1 MSKNPEYGTVQYYAD
16 CFSDIIGDIGD
27 IDLDAEQLES
37 TPSAIASDYEKA
49 DKIMKGFELAIN
61 SWLMYHQ
68 NAAQNFQHLQ
78 DKFLYLRD
86 SPYNYWSLPREWW
99 NR

>member
-1 MSKNPEYGTVQYYAD
+1 MNQNPDYGTVQYYAD

-27 IDLDAEQLES
+27 VDVDQLES
-37 TPSAIASDYEKA
+37 TASAIESDYEKA

-68 NAAQNFQHLQ
+68 NAAQSFQHLQ

-86 SPYNYWSLPREWW
+86 SPYNY
-99 NR
+99 